1 MVFSG
6 SIVYFHIWKMS
17 YAKWKNS
24 KNIEKIRK
32 KWRWLVMVLGGVFR
46 VQCIFP
52 YIEGEAV
59 LNVRTVKIYEK
70 NIRKN

>member
-1 MVFSG
+1 
-6 SIVYFHIWKMS
+6 MS

-32 KWRWLVMVLGGVFR
+32 KRRWLVMMLGGVFR

-52 YIEGEAV
+52 YIESEAV
-59 LNVRTVKIYEK
+59 LNVRIIKIYAK

>member
-1 MVFSG
+1 VSC
-6 SIVYFHIWKMS
+6 
-17 YAKWKNS
+17 AKWKNS

-32 KWRWLVMVLGGVFR
+32 KWRWLVIMLGGVFR

-59 LNVRTVKIYEK
+59 LNVRTVRIYGKKKSEKIK
-70 NIRKN
+70 DGQ

>member
-1 MVFSG
+1 MEKQQKHRKNQKKVEMVG
-6 SIVYFHIWKMS
+6 DGV
-17 YAKWKNS
+17 
-24 KNIEKIRK
+24 
-32 KWRWLVMVLGGVFR
+32 GGVFR

-59 LNVRTVKIYEK
+59 LNVRTVKIYGK

>member
-1 MVFSG
+1 
-6 SIVYFHIWKMS
+6 
-17 YAKWKNS
+17 
-24 KNIEKIRK
+24 
-32 KWRWLVMVLGGVFR
+32 MVLGSVFR

-59 LNVRTVKIYEK
+59 LNVRKVKIYGK

>member
-1 MVFSG
+1 
-6 SIVYFHIWKMS
+6 MS

-46 VQCIFP
+46 VQYIFP

-59 LNVRTVKIYEK
+59 LNVRTVKIYGK

>member
-1 MVFSG
+1 MLNG
-6 SIVYFHIWKMS
+6 KT
-17 YAKWKNS
+17 A
-24 KNIEKIRK
+24 KIRK

-59 LNVRTVKIYEK
+59 LNVRTVKIYGK